1 MEKNNF
7 NSKLAEKFIIELIK
21 KIEQKNNV
29 KIRYELK
36 KIEAN

>member
-1 MEKNNF
+1 MKKNNF